1 MNDKKVLAHLIRAGR
16 DALNLE
22 NVLTQLGY
30 KETPYFNL
38 YGEIADAIY
47 CILDEHTDSFEESVT
62 YAVMND
68 PLTPDEVYAEN
79 LAKLLNTASD
89 SGIEIP
95 NVTKEIIIESAERR
109 GISYSAMIR
118 LVLNE
123 WARQET
129 YYNHIQI

>member
-89 SGIEIP
+89 SGIEVP

-118 LVLNE
+118 LILNE